1 MGLQHYA
8 YWLPTELNCTCG
20 MWGKGVC
27 GMNESRE
34 DNIEQWNFQY
44 GKALLWEIEDVEM
57 KKEIKRFL
65 ILKPYL
71 NGTRLFLVHLSTV
84 EILFPKSKWCDS
96 LYTIRSVIFNINY
109 EIDLFEY
116 YISFSNS
123 DTLWEN

>member
-71 NGTRLFLVHLSTV
+71 NGTRSFLVHLNTV
-84 EILFPKSKWCDS
+84 EILFSKSKWCDS

>member
-71 NGTRLFLVHLSTV
+71 NGTRLFLVHLNCWD
-84 EILFPKSKWCDS
+84 F
-96 LYTIRSVIFNINY
+96 
-109 EIDLFEY
+109 
-116 YISFSNS
+116 IS
-123 DTLWEN
+123 